1 MISIKIHGCIW
12 ASLFFFSFAAAA
24 EKPNKVLQVSNSA
37 LDVLVGEVQELDSVL
52 YFQNKQ
58 DALRLCKSGVCNDAL
73 PLLSRLTQQFN
84 ADGDT
89 WYLLGNA
96 YRQAGNYEAAASA
109 LVTALELGTKLR
121 GIPNGASNP
130 NDLMVII
137 AEVYAQANNKAL
149 AQHWLTKALDFRW
162 DDKPKLSGHS
172 LFQKGKNPYFKPY
185 YEKDWYKSLSGI
197 ADMPDNRVEGWRL
210 DLNYLLSEIKRLHV
224 APFHSISEPELTKKA
239 KQLYDEIPNLSDHQI
254 VFGLMEL
261 LGNIGNGHNFIIPAW
276 GKLGNFQQLPVQFYQ
291 FADGLYVVK
300 ASDEYQHLVG
310 TRVLK
315 FNEMDANKAL
325 RLTDIVNP
333 RDNNMQRLWLGPY
346 YLSLPEVLEGIGA
359 IDNPDTVTLTLMDR
373 QENLFETSLNP
384 VPMSFSGFPKL
395 PAVTGATTTPLYLK
409 QNNDEY
415 WREWLE
421 DESILYVQFNDV
433 RNKRSVT
440 FDKFNQ
446 QLQSEIKD
454 RQSKALVLDLRHNS
468 GGDGSITPPM
478 LKTLVL
484 FEALNPSGAT
494 FVIVGRNTFSA
505 GHDLLMNVVKI
516 TNAVVVG
523 EPSGTRPNTIG
534 EAGWFYLP
542 YSGQIGIISS
552 QFHQKGSAEDHR
564 IWIAPSVPV
573 ALTSQVY
580 FAGVDPA
587 MESIKEIIKLRVGQK

>member
-1 MISIKIHGCIW
+1 MNSFKIYRCIW
-12 ASLFFFSFAAAA
+12 VSLFLFSFAAEA
-24 EKPNKVLQVSNSA
+24 EKSNKVLQMSNNAHDVSI
-37 LDVLVGEVQELDSVL
+37 GEVSELNSVL

-58 DALRLCKSGVCNDAL
+58 EALRLCKSGVCNDAL
-73 PLLSRLTQQFN
+73 PLLTRLTQQFH
-84 ADGDT
+84 ADGDN

-96 YRQAGNYEAAASA
+96 YRQAGNYEAAANAFVSA
-109 LVTALELGTKLR
+109 LKLGTKLR
-121 GIPNGASNP
+121 GIPNSASNP

-137 AEVYAQANNKAL
+137 AEVYAQANNEKLTQYWLAKAL
-149 AQHWLTKALDFRW
+149 EYRW

-185 YEKDWYKSLSGI
+185 YERDWYKSLSGI
-197 ADMPDNRVEGWRL
+197 TDIPDNRVEGWRL

-224 APFHSISEPELTKKA
+224 APYHSISETELTAKA
-239 KQLYDEIPNLSDHQI
+239 KQLYDKIPNLSDDQI

-276 GKLGNFQQLPVQFYQ
+276 GKKGNFQQLPVQFYQ
-291 FADGLYVVK
+291 FSDGLYVVN

-310 TRVLK
+310 ARVLK
-315 FNEMDANKAL
+315 FNEMDTNVAL
-325 RLTDIVNP
+325 RLTDKVNP

-359 IDNPDTVTLTLMDR
+359 IDNSDTVTLTLLDS
-373 QENLFETSLNP
+373 QEKLFETTLKP
-384 VPMSFSGFPKL
+384 VSMSFNGFPKL
-395 PAVTGATTTPLYLK
+395 PAVAGSKSNPLYLK
-409 QNNDEY
+409 QNNNEY

-421 DESILYVQFNDV
+421 NEGILYVQFNDV
-433 RNKRSVT
+433 RNKRSQP
-440 FDKFNQ
+440 FDKFNE

-454 RQSKALVLDLRHNS
+454 SQSKALVLDLRHNS
-468 GGDGSITPPM
+468 GGNGSITPPM

-484 FEALNPSGAT
+484 FEAINPTGST

-505 GHDLLMNVVKI
+505 GHDLLMDVVKM
-516 TNAVVVG
+516 TNAIVVG

-534 EAGWFYLP
+534 EAGWFHLP

-564 IWIAPSVPV
+564 IWLAPSLPAV
-573 ALTSQVY
+573 LTSKVY
-580 FAGVDPA
+580 FSGVDPA
-587 MESIKEIIKLRVGQK
+587 MESIKRIIKLRKGQQ